1 MAISVFRAS
10 EFLRLRELHNYVYSG
25 DSTRE
30 YAEIG
35 HMLVN
40 KYIIGYVKYYATP
53 IQICLSMSFTRDV
66 FILFIDEFQKYYQC
80 WWRGE

>member
-53 IQICLSMSFTRDV
+53 IQMFNLFM
-66 FILFIDEFQKYYQC
+66 FIDEF
-80 WWRGE
+80 RS

>member
-10 EFLRLRELHNYVYSG
+10 EFLRLRELHNYVYSAG
-25 DSTRE
+25 STRE

-40 KYIIGYVKYYATP
+40 KYIIGYVTCKTSSKYYATP
-53 IQICLSMSFTRDV
+53 IQMFNL
-66 FILFIDEFQKYYQC
+66 FILFMFIDEF
-80 WWRGE
+80 RS